1 MPTFGDSSK
10 QGTANMQLHNQ
21 YNLHSHN
28 VSSVANSDDSSALDQ
43 VTNDSGDG
51 LPVYGVTPQAYL
63 MNGAA
68 NVSAAYGMMPQEYF
82 MSDSGEV
89 SPVSGATT
97 YSATTSSTTTAAT
110 WSPPPTLVGS
120 PNGLQFDLTWDSS
133 VVNAPP
139 GFMQAVIDAAKYYTT
154 LFSNKEVIAI
164 DVGYGEIA
172 GGPLDALSESASY
185 VYLTNY
191 TTVTTALTSE
201 GFTFSATNEP
211 TSNPFLVTSA
221 EAKTLGIPTAGGL
234 DGYIG
239 FYNLSGTAYSWNTAA
254 RTNGLNTGTGPNQFD
269 LQADAEH
276 EISEVMGRIG
286 LEGGVTVN
294 GHPAYTPL
302 DLFNYQSPGVLEL
315 SANGGYFSVNDGWIN
330 LGNYNDAAVNG
341 GDVADWASSTSITQS
356 NTLGLPRG
364 SYDAYDAFA
373 YPGYN
378 GQVSLSDIIEDAA
391 LGYKLAPT
399 ANVAL
404 LANYMASSFVGEASL
419 HSAAVVQDAQEPNQ
433 QPLLSHPHA

>member
-1 MPTFGDSSK
+1 
-10 QGTANMQLHNQ
+10 MQFYNG

-28 VSSVANSDDSSALDQ
+28 VHSVANS
-43 VTNDSGDG
+43 GDG
-51 LPVYGVTPQAYL
+51 SSLGQESLTNNSSDGSPAYGATSQDYLMNGFANVSPVYGVTPQEYL
-63 MNGAA
+63 MN
-68 NVSAAYGMMPQEYF
+68 
-82 MSDSGEV
+82 DSGEV
-89 SPVSGATT
+89 SPVYGATT
-97 YSATTSSTTTAAT
+97 PTATTTSTSNAAT

-120 PNGLQFDLTWDSS
+120 SNGLQFDLIWDSS
-133 VVNAPP
+133 VVNAPH
-139 GFMQAVIDAAKYYTT
+139 GFMQAVVDAAKYYTT
-154 LFSNKEVIAI
+154 LFSNREVITI
-164 DVGYGEIA
+164 NVGYGEIA
-172 GGPLDALSESASY
+172 GGPLNALSESESY
-185 VYLTNY
+185 VYQTNY
-191 TTVTTALTSE
+191 TAVTTALTGD
-201 GFTFSATNEP
+201 GFNFSATNEP
-211 TSNPFLVTSA
+211 TSSQSQFLVTSA

-239 FYNLSGTAYSWNTAA
+239 FYNLSGTGYSWNTAA
-254 RTNGLNTGTGPNQFD
+254 STNGLNTGTGPTQFD

-286 LEGGVTVN
+286 IEGSLIANT
-294 GHPAYTPL
+294 YTPL

-315 SANGGYFSVNDGWIN
+315 SANGGYFSVNDGRIN
-330 LGNYNDAAVNG
+330 LGNYNDATVNG
-341 GDVADWASSTSITQS
+341 GDIADWASNASITQS

-404 LANYMASSFVGEASL
+404 LGNYIASSFA
-419 HSAAVVQDAQEPNQ
+419 SAASVHGSTVVAQDVQAPNQ
-433 QPLLSHPHA
+433 QPLLSHPHT

>member
-1 MPTFGDSSK
+1 MQVFGDSSK
-10 QGTANMQLHNQ
+10 QGPENMQLHNQ
-21 YNLHSHN
+21 YNLHNHN
-28 VSSVANSDDSSALDQ
+28 VSVSSVANSDDGSSLSQ
-43 VTNDSGDG
+43 GPLTNDSGDG
-51 LPVYGVTPQAYL
+51 SPMYGATP
-63 MNGAA
+63 
-68 NVSAAYGMMPQEYF
+68 AYGTMPQEYF

-133 VVNAPP
+133 VASAPP
-139 GFMQAVIDAAKYYTT
+139 GFIQAVTDAAKVYTE

-172 GGPLDALSESASY
+172 GAPLSALSESASY
-185 VYLTNY
+185 VYLADY
-191 TTVTTALTSE
+191 TTVTTALTRE

-221 EAKTLGIPTAGGL
+221 DAKTLGIPTAGGL

-239 FYNLSGTAYSWNTAA
+239 FYNLSGTGYSWNTAA
-254 RTNGLNTGTGPNQFD
+254 STNGLNTGTGPYQFD

-286 LEGGVTVN
+286 FEGDVTVN
-294 GHPAYTPL
+294 GQPAYAPL

-341 GDVADWASSTSITQS
+341 GDVADWASITSITQS

-399 ANVAL
+399 ASVAL
-404 LANYMASSFVGEASL
+404 LANYMASSFAGEAGL
-419 HSAAVVQDAQEPNQ
+419 HSAAVVQGAQEPNQ
-433 QPLLSHPHA
+433 QTLLSHPHA